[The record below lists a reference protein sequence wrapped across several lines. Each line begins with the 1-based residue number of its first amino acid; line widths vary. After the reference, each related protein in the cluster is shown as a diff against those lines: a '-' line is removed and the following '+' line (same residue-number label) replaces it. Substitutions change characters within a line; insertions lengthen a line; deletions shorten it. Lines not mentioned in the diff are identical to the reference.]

1 MNTQNNSSCAFESDG
16 SDMMEYMIL
25 IEPGWTAVPPSSKTL
40 NFNFLDLAGLGRD
53 MLRDRGL
60 GTGSVDKIGENH
72 YTGEKI
78 RAVTCSKSWHT
89 YVKEAQ

>member
-1 MNTQNNSSCAFESDG
+1 
-16 SDMMEYMIL
+16 
-25 IEPGWTAVPPSSKTL
+25 
-40 NFNFLDLAGLGRD
+40 

-60 GTGSVDKIGENH
+60 GTESVDKIGENH

-78 RAVTCSKSWHT
+78 KAVTCSKSWHT